1 MKITEM
7 EIKGFKSFDNVGQT
21 ININSF
27 TSLIGGNG
35 TGKTAVLLALTR
47 MFGVKSSD
55 RIVQVDDFYVPPGDE
70 IEDQNEREISIR
82 VRFEF
87 AGLKDGEDDSVADFF
102 KHLVSSE
109 AGLC

>member
-1 MKITEM
+1 M

-47 MFGVKSSD
+47 MFGVKSSE
-55 RIVQVDDFYVPPGDE
+55 RIIQVDDF
-70 IEDQNEREISIR
+70 
-82 VRFEF
+82 
-87 AGLKDGEDDSVADFF
+87 LC
-102 KHLVSSE
+102 SSRR
-109 AGLC
+109 